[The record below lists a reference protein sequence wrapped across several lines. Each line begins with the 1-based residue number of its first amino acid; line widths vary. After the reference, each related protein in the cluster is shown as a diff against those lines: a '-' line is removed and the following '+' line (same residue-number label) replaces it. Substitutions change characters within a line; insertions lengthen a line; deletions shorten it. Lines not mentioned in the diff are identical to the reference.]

1 MQQQQC
7 GTLHQSG
14 GTLHQSG
21 GTLHQSGGTLHQSG
35 GTLHQSGG
43 TLHQSGGKLHQSGG
57 TLHQSGGTLHQSG
70 GTLHQSGGT
79 LHQSGG
85 TLHQS
90 GGTLHQSGGTLHQ
103 SGGTLHQS
111 GGTLHQSGGTLQ
123 QSGGTLHQSG
133 GSLHQSGGNLH
144 QAGGTLFLSGLH
156 PNQHPQPPQ
165 HPPLQQGLTSK
176 RGVSPECVSVISAHS
191 TLGQFCRVLI
201 NNEPVIVPREYLKLN
216 SSGLLTC
223 SISGLEFPIA
233 SYEEVALEQG
243 PQPSEPDSLSSSD
256 LSLVVPTP
264 DTSSSGLTLQD
275 DKMYTV
281 LADGTK
287 YRVPGRDI
295 VRAEDD
301 SEAYLL
307 EVDGQLLEVSDIEE
321 EGGTDVDDSVCSALA
336 PEISFESLKPDLTYQ
351 VVFNGKC
358 VSVPGKYLHPT
369 EVPGKFFLSF
379 EGDTGIVTN
388 PLPSDIHPTPF
399 QQAAGNQPHTE
410 HPPSS
415 FQETKPIKFATHQL
429 EHVTTINTTNT
440 NLTVIKSPARTSPPK
455 QHGACSPCSSS
466 SKPPSRQEIV
476 DEYIIQLEHLAAST
490 PPRKATFSS
499 PAAFLTQVIP
509 TVQRKSRPPPAQ
521 KQTSSHNKKQVHF
534 STLSSSESSSP
545 ENVVPTLPGL
555 DMLGQK
561 ATIVDEMHLEA
572 FVSPTGESV
581 PDQTVPDNN
590 EPDVC
595 LKVLPGIVSLNERV
609 RAEIEVAAAQS
620 CVLEMEDSSSSSS
633 DREVVDKADKLSNLP
648 GLEAFSA
655 LAVRDAL
662 NVSLSTADCEE
673 EITDTDL
680 FDSVSLKFKSG
691 RCRNS
696 TGSSANTLQQIDEM
710 MSMNSS
716 LGENGSAP
724 LRAVSAEEP
733 TVDFY
738 RVLIEGSWYTAKS
751 AELSYRDGET
761 FMTMIDKS
769 KKRVESVVKVP
780 GVGSP
785 AGVVFLCDNKKYS
798 ISHLGRVITVSGSD
812 IKTCEKGVF
821 LVPID
826 GVMTRIKSYHIT
838 EFVELPKQFASLKS
852 MVAVK
857 LSGVWKIIPS
867 EKLAPSAKKVGNY
880 YVKRNGKITIISP
893 LEVYPMLKH
902 LNLPL
907 GSNSVPEKYVTK
919 LEDRLVKVPI
929 RMFSVYKTHDDKV
942 VITYKNKKHVVKL
955 TDLVPYTDKRRNTPT
970 IKQDEVLDEQLSL
983 TNTSTFS
990 APEYKD
996 NLYCIHLGSRVVN
1009 VPGRLIK
1016 PHKRKQ
1022 GFCKIKY
1029 RSKIFRVRAD
1039 RVKLARQSVPLPQQT
1054 VSMFN
1059 NSSSVSQLKSCN
1071 TGTSPVGVNVQF
1083 HNNKETAQSTQCVK
1097 PKTLVRFPNFD
1108 ELLKMVPPEVSVSHN
1123 NLDNTFKETRKVK
1136 LSLKLDRRSLSVSP
1150 KSNRSRISGSR
1161 NKTSIRNAK
1170 NKKRIPIKLD
1180 VIPSNKLRLKK
1191 DEQQTNISPNK
1202 EDRAISPVH
1211 EENPLKDFEITN
1223 IRSSPIPEVNSNLV
1237 NFEITN
1243 IRSSPVLRNHASP
1256 VLDMIAA
1263 DSLFSAEK
1271 KTCIVR
1277 PHQNRVYIG
1286 CDASKSGDVCSIQ
1299 PCSTAPSLPN
1309 IPTLQPSS
1317 TQLQFSLQSP
1327 TQAGIM
1333 GCDQEQAGIMGR
1345 PKSAPNHISSGNVG
1359 IQSSEGVPVN
1369 NSEVLDKQ
1377 LGMFNVT
1384 GNISLRKRRA
1394 LSDKVGII
1402 YSNLCRKVI

>member
-1 MQQQQC
+1 M
-7 GTLHQSG
+7 
-14 GTLHQSG
+14 
-21 GTLHQSGGTLHQSG
+21 
-35 GTLHQSGG
+35 
-43 TLHQSGGKLHQSGG
+43 
-57 TLHQSGGTLHQSG
+57 
-70 GTLHQSGGT
+70 
-79 LHQSGG
+79 
-85 TLHQS
+85 
-90 GGTLHQSGGTLHQ
+90 
-103 SGGTLHQS
+103 
-111 GGTLHQSGGTLQ
+111 
-123 QSGGTLHQSG
+123 
-133 GSLHQSGGNLH
+133 
-144 QAGGTLFLSGLH
+144 
-156 PNQHPQPPQ
+156 
-165 HPPLQQGLTSK
+165 
-176 RGVSPECVSVISAHS
+176 ISAHS

-201 NNEPVIVPREYLKLN
+201 NNEPVIVPREYLKQN
-216 SSGLLTC
+216 SSGQLTC

-275 DKMYTV
+275 NKMYTV

-287 YRVPGRDI
+287 YRVPGREI

-321 EGGTDVDDSVCSALA
+321 EDGTDVEDSVYSVLA
-336 PEISFESLKPDLTYQ
+336 PEVSFGSLQPDLNYQ
-351 VVFNGKC
+351 VVLNGRC
-358 VSVPGKYLHPT
+358 VTVPGKYLHPT
-369 EVPGKFFLSF
+369 EVPGKFFVSLDG
-379 EGDTGIVTN
+379 ETGIVTN
-388 PLPSDIHPTPF
+388 PLPSYCSHVPQL
-399 QQAAGNQPHTE
+399 QQAAGNQPYTE

-415 FQETKPIKFATHQL
+415 FQEPKPIKFAPRQL
-429 EHVTTINTTNT
+429 EVVTTVNTTNP
-440 NLTVIKSPARTSPPK
+440 NLTVVNSPACMSPTK
-455 QHGACSPCSSS
+455 QHGASSPCPSKEHGAYSPCSSS

-476 DEYIIQLEHLAAST
+476 EEYIIKLEHLAASNT
-490 PPRKATFSS
+490 PRKATFAS

-509 TVQRKSRPPPAQ
+509 TVQRKSKPPPAE
-521 KQTSSHNKKQVHF
+521 KQTSSQGKKQVHF

-545 ENVVPTLPGL
+545 ENVVPNLPGL

-561 ATIVDEMHLEA
+561 ATIVEEIHLEA
-572 FVSPTGESV
+572 FVSPTGKSV
-581 PDQTVPDNN
+581 PDHTKPDNN
-590 EPDVC
+590 EPGVC
-595 LKVLPGIVSLNERV
+595 LQVLPGIVSLNERV

-691 RCRNS
+691 RCRNN

-751 AELSYRDGET
+751 AELSYRDGQT

-812 IKTCEKGVF
+812 IKTCDKGVF

-826 GVMTRIKSYHIT
+826 GVMTRIKSHHIT

-880 YVKRNGKITIISP
+880 YVKRNGKVTIISP
-893 LEVYPMLKH
+893 LEVYPMLKQP
-902 LNLPL
+902 NLPL

-929 RMFSVYKTHDDKV
+929 RMFSVYKTHEDKV
-942 VITYKNKKHVVKL
+942 VITYTNKKHVVKL
-955 TDLVPYTDKRRNTPT
+955 TDLVPYTDIPRNTPT

-1039 RVKLARQSVPLPQQT
+1039 RVKLARQSVPLPQQS
-1054 VSMFN
+1054 VPMFN
-1059 NSSSVSQLKSCN
+1059 NGSSVSQLKSSY
-1071 TGTSPVGVNVQF
+1071 TETSRVGVNVQF
-1083 HNNKETAQSTQCVK
+1083 HNAKETAQSTQLVK
-1097 PKTLVRFPNFD
+1097 PKTQVRFPNFD

-1123 NLDNTFKETRKVK
+1123 SLDDTLKGTRKVK

-1150 KSNRSRISGSR
+1150 KSNRSKISGSG
-1161 NKTSIRNAK
+1161 NKTSIRNTRSK
-1170 NKKRIPIKLD
+1170 RRIPIKLD
-1180 VIPSNKLRLKK
+1180 VIPSNKLKLKK
-1191 DEQQTNISPNK
+1191 DQQQTNISPNK
-1202 EDRAISPVH
+1202 EERTISPVN
-1211 EENPLKDFEITN
+1211 EGNPLKDFEITN

-1256 VLDMIAA
+1256 VLDMIAG

-1286 CDASKSGDVCSIQ
+1286 CDSSKSRDVCSIQ
-1299 PCSTAPSLPN
+1299 PCSTAPSLPSV
-1309 IPTLQPSS
+1309 PTVQRSS
-1317 TQLQFSLQSP
+1317 TQLQFSLQTL

-1333 GCDQEQAGIMGR
+1333 CSVQAQTGIMGR
-1345 PKSAPNHISSGNVG
+1345 PKSAPNHISSENVG
-1359 IQSSEGVPVN
+1359 IHSCEGVPVN
-1369 NSEVLDKQ
+1369 SFEVRDKQ
-1377 LGMFNVT
+1377 FGMFNVT

-1402 YSNLCRKVI
+1402 DSNLCRKVV